1 MSKMVPFPIP
11 TLYIDPWKS
20 NESTIMFIGIID
32 GDDPKHKQAQ
42 SLEAEENIRVLTLPL
57 DKDLPKRLN
66 ELAEKEN
73 YLIEGKLWS
82 VCTGLVLSSIL
93 K

>member
-1 MSKMVPFPIP
+1 MVPFPIP

-42 SLEAEENIRVLTLPL
+42 SL
-57 DKDLPKRLN
+57 
-66 ELAEKEN
+66 
-73 YLIEGKLWS
+73 
-82 VCTGLVLSSIL
+82 
-93 K
+93 